1 LIKFSIQPDMWPLD
15 ANSRRPGGKISLKLP
30 QTLKQPLTDSGYHLL
45 RNLTRRLRSQRRS
58 HTSLSSYLAASPLRY
73 DSERSL
79 AFPPKQA
86 KVPHIPFLLHYLFN
100 QTYRHWTLTA
110 DIQAHRSN
118 LNSHRP

>member
-1 LIKFSIQPDMWPLD
+1 HSHRPHHLLHPFPTRRSSDLSIQPDMWPLD

-73 DSERSL
+73 DSERSRSYDRRVG
-79 AFPPKQA
+79 KDSKTQ
-86 KVPHIPFLLHYLFN
+86 
-100 QTYRHWTLTA
+100 LT
-110 DIQAHRSN
+110 
-118 LNSHRP
+118 RPYHT

>member
-1 LIKFSIQPDMWPLD
+1 HSHRPHHLLHPFPTRRSSDLSIQPDMWPLD

-79 AFPPKQA
+79 AFPPKQIGIA
-86 KVPHIPFLLHYLFN
+86 SSRLRLPYLTCH
-100 QTYRHWTLTA
+100 Q
-110 DIQAHRSN
+110 SCM
-118 LNSHRP
+118 